1 MFAIQSYFD
10 IFVVVFTVPGSSA
23 VLSILTDRSFKS
35 LEGKV
40 CDLSLKGIADMG
52 FTHMT
57 EIQAKSIPFLLE
69 GR

>member
-1 MFAIQSYFD
+1 MNSYGLF
-10 IFVVVFTVPGSSA
+10 IISLPVPGSSLG
-23 VLSILTDRSFKS
+23 VGILSDTSFKS

-40 CDLSLKGIADMG
+40 SEETLLGIEEMG

-57 EIQAKSIPFLLE
+57 EIQAKSIPVLLE